1 MTLTYCILLHQVYIR
16 DLDSP
21 FGTFVNGVKITTD
34 TLLRQGDV
42 LVCLDRAVLQLPG
55 TYLLLFIRVWEV
67 LSNVIAKL
75 LPISA
80 TTTLNPSLPK

>member
-1 MTLTYCILLHQVYIR
+1 MTLTYRIFLHQVYIR

-34 TLLRQGDV
+34 TLLQQGDV
-42 LVCLDRAVLQLPG
+42 FVCLNRAVLQFPG
-55 TYLLLFIRVWEV
+55 TYLLSFRVLEV

-75 LPISA
+75 LPISP
-80 TTTLNPSLPK
+80 TTTLNPSLQK